1 MAQKKADSD
10 LVFLSAKRTP
20 FGTFGGILKDINPSE
35 LGAACAKAAIA
46 QAGVDAKEIQ
56 HVVIGSVLQS
66 TADAIYVARH
76 IGLKS
81 GIPIE
86 VPALAVNRLCGSGFQ
101 VLIEAQ
107 HQMLAG
113 DTELALVGGVEN
125 MSLTPYVLRG
135 VRFGTKMGHSQVE
148 DYLFAALSDSYT
160 GSPMAITAENLGEK
174 YAITRAQVDEH
185 ALLSQAR
192 TKAANEKGYF
202 KDEIAPYSS
211 TDKKGN
217 VTTVSNDEHPKPG
230 TTIENL
236 NKLKAVFKENGLVT
250 AGTASGIV
258 DGAACMVV
266 ASAGYASKKNL
277 KPLGRLVSYGI
288 CGVDPNIMGIGP
300 APAARQA
307 LARAGLSLDQMDLVE
322 VNEAFAAQYL
332 AVEKELQLDRAKTN
346 VNGGAIAI
354 GHPLAASGTR
364 ITSHL
369 LYELKRRGQRYG
381 LGSACIGGGQGI
393 AVIVEAY

>member
-1 MAQKKADSD
+1 MAQKKTERD
-10 LVFLSAKRTP
+10 LVILSAKRTP
-20 FGTFGGILKDINPSE
+20 FGTFGGNLKDVNPSE
-35 LGAACAKAAIA
+35 LGAVSAKAAIA
-46 QAGVDAKEIQ
+46 QAGVDPKEIQ
-56 HVVIGSVLQS
+56 HVVIGTVLQS

-148 DYLFAALSDSYT
+148 DYLFAALTDSYT
-160 GSPMAITAENLGEK
+160 GTPMAITAENLGEK
-174 YAITRAQVDEH
+174 YAITRAQADEH
-185 ALLSQAR
+185 ALLSQTR
-192 TKAANEKGYF
+192 TKAAAEKGYF
-202 KDEIAPYSS
+202 TEEIAPYSS
-211 TDKKGN
+211 TDKKGKT
-217 VTTVSNDEHPKPG
+217 TTVTADEHPKPA
-230 TTIENL
+230 TTLETL
-236 NKLKAVFKENGLVT
+236 GRLKAVFKENGLVT
-250 AGTASGIV
+250 AGNASGIV

-266 ASAGYASKKNL
+266 ATAEYAARKNL

-288 CGVDPNIMGIGP
+288 SGVDPALMGIGP

-307 LARAGLSLDQMDLVE
+307 LARAGMQLSQMDLVE

-332 AVEKELQLDRAKTN
+332 AVEKELELNRDITN

-369 LYELKRRGQRYG
+369 LYELKRRGKRYG

-393 AVIVEAY
+393 AVVVEAL

>member
-1 MAQKKADSD
+1 MTKISAGKE

-20 FGTFGGILKDINPSE
+20 FGTFGGALKDINPSD
-35 LGAACAKAAIA
+35 LGASCAKAAIA
-46 QAGVDAKEIQ
+46 QAQVDAKSIE
-56 HVVIGSVLQS
+56 HVIIGNVLQS

-86 VPALAVNRLCGSGFQ
+86 VPALAINRLCGSGFQ
-101 VLIEAQ
+101 VLVEAQ

-113 DTELALVGGVEN
+113 DTELALVGGVES
-125 MSLTPYVLRG
+125 MSLTPYTVRG
-135 VRFGTKMGHSQVE
+135 ARWGTRMGHSPIE
-148 DYLFAALSDSYT
+148 DYLFAALTDSYV
-160 GSPMAITAENLGEK
+160 GAPMAITAENLGAK
-174 YAITRAQVDEH
+174 YGITRAQVDEL
-185 ALLSQAR
+185 ALLSQSRA
-192 TKAANEKGYF
+192 KAATDKGHF
-202 KDEIAPYSS
+202 NDEIAPYAI

-217 VTTVSNDEHPKPG
+217 VTQVAHDEHPKPA
-230 TTIENL
+230 TTLETL
-236 NKLKAVFKENGLVT
+236 TKLKPVFKENGLVT
-250 AGTASGIV
+250 AGNASGIV
-258 DGAACMVV
+258 DGAASMVV
-266 ASAGYASKKNL
+266 ATADYATRNNL

-288 CGVDPNIMGIGP
+288 SGVDPALMGIGP

-307 LARAGLSLDQMDLVE
+307 LKRAGMSLSQIDLVE

-332 AVEKELQLDRAKTN
+332 AVEKELELDRAKTN

-369 LYELKRRGQRYG
+369 LYELRRQKKRYA

-393 AVIVEAY
+393 AVIVEAL